1 MRLHDVLALSV
12 LHPAQVVAGG
22 QQGLSRDVRWAH
34 IVDIPEPVPWV
45 QSGQLVLTTG
55 YAWPHDDDGQR
66 ELVRGLAL
74 RCPAGIALAVPH
86 FFERF
91 SDAARAE
98 ADAAGLALIEIP
110 WDIPFAQITEVVHR
124 AILEEQYHVIE
135 QAEAIH
141 RKLTQAALEGASL
154 QELATALGNLLD
166 RAISIE
172 DFDGRILA
180 FHSIAG
186 EEDPVR
192 QISIAS
198 GQTPPDVMADLERSG
213 YLRQIYRATKPVH
226 IPAMPQL
233 GFKARVACPI
243 HLKGEDVGLVWIIE
257 GEQLLSEL
265 DVRAAEQASLVAA
278 LYIAQQRELSSLEAR
293 LGYNFIDTLLE
304 GRFEATPH
312 ALDRARL
319 LGFDPKARYRV
330 GLLVL
335 DEPVPLSREGFLRR
349 ESLADRLRR
358 NLKCLGL
365 APLVSVTLNRVSF
378 LLPEQWQGEQ
388 IWKLLGDQHLSLA
401 YGQAHAG
408 IEGVQASHRETLSML
423 PYLAPHACQ
432 YYDHLLLPRVL
443 MGDAEAQGVFVE
455 KLLGPLKKQRN
466 GEVLKETL
474 LTWARHGC
482 HFGPVAQLLNIHAK
496 TLQYRLSRASEMLNL
511 DLGDSDVR
519 FQLQLAA
526 RLLALPEQQ
535 YS

>member
-1 MRLHDVLALSV
+1 MKLHDVLALSV
-12 LHPAQVVAGG
+12 LHSAQVVAGG

-34 IVDIPEPVPWV
+34 IVDIPEPAPWV
-45 QSGQLVLTTG
+45 HSGQLVLTTG

-74 RCPAGIALAVPH
+74 QCPAGIGLAVPH
-86 FFERF
+86 FFEHF

-110 WDIPFAQITEVVHR
+110 WDISFAQITEVVHR
-124 AILEEQYHVIE
+124 AILEEQFRAIE

-154 QELATALGNLLD
+154 QQLAIALGNLLD

-180 FHSIAG
+180 FHSIAD

-192 QISIAS
+192 QISTAS
-198 GQTPPDVMADLERSG
+198 GQTPPEVMAELERRG
-213 YLRQIYRATKPVH
+213 DLRQMRLSTTPVH
-226 IPAMPQL
+226 IPAMPEL

-243 HLKGEDVGLVWIIE
+243 HLKDEAVGLVWIIE

-265 DVRAAEQASLVAA
+265 DMRAAEQAALVAA
-278 LYIAQQRELSSLEAR
+278 LYIAQQRELSSMEAR
-293 LGYNFIDTLLE
+293 LGYTFIDTLLE

-312 ALDRARL
+312 ALERARL
-319 LGFDPKARYRV
+319 LGFDTEARYRV

-335 DEPVPLSREGFLRR
+335 DEPIPLSREGFLRR
-349 ESLADRLRR
+349 ERLADQLRCD
-358 NLKCLGL
+358 LKRLGL

-378 LLPEQWQGEQ
+378 LLPEQCQGEQ
-388 IWKLLGDQHLSLA
+388 IWELLGDQHLSLA

-408 IEGVQASHRETLSML
+408 IEGVQASHREALSML
-423 PYLAPHACQ
+423 PYLALHACQ

-455 KLLGPLKKQRN
+455 KMLGPLKKQRN
-466 GEVLKETL
+466 GEMFKETL
-474 LTWARHGC
+474 LTWARHGF
-482 HFGPVAQLLNIHAK
+482 HSSAAAQLLNIHPK
-496 TLQYRLSRASEMLNL
+496 TLQYRLSRASQLLNL

-519 FQLQLAA
+519 FQLQLIGH
-526 RLLALPEQQ
+526 LSSLPEQQ
-535 YS
+535 SV